1 LINASCEVYWRSY
14 VNYTLFQSWTV
25 NAYNPLYIYF
35 LDPVFIMKV
44 FAAIL
49 LSSAVVSAAPHV
61 FVRDDTNST
70 IGGTNSTIG
79 GTAPITNGTD
89 STLDKITDKVS
100 DAKDKLSEAKDKL
113 EDGLTDKL
121 DDAKDKLDDAKDKVS
136 AALDSV
142 LERVASWTIP
152 STCPWSI
159 PWPLPDTPNP
169 TVDDVAIPQLELFPR
184 PQTTANTLTI
194 YNFCDYDLWF
204 EPHIGNTLE
213 ATGHIPAGGKLDRPF
228 EMAPEGSGVN
238 LKVTKTEGD
247 YSKPVQ
253 VEYAVSAGT
262 VWYDLSLIDC
272 LGRTPEG
279 LRNGDT
285 SACAGHEAGL
295 QMGPAA
301 NAVSFQCG
309 AGAWCDDQMYLYE
322 VSHVVPYRVVVS

>member
-1 LINASCEVYWRSY
+1 
-14 VNYTLFQSWTV
+14 
-25 NAYNPLYIYF
+25 
-35 LDPVFIMKV
+35 MKA
-44 FAAIL
+44 FAVIL
-49 LSSAVVSAAPHV
+49 LSSAVVSAAPQL
-61 FVRDDTNST
+61 FFRDGTNST
-70 IGGTNSTIG
+70 IGGTNSTVG
-79 GTAPITNGTD
+79 GTDLPVDDKD
-89 STLDKITDKVS
+89 STLDKITDKL
-100 DAKDKLSEAKDKL
+100 DEAK
-113 EDGLTDKL
+113 EGV
-121 DDAKDKLDDAKDKVS
+121 KDKLDEAKDKVS
-136 AALDSV
+136 DAIDSV
-142 LERVASWTIP
+142 LERVSSWTIP
-152 STCPWSI
+152 SSCPWSI

-169 TVDDVAIPQLELFPR
+169 TIDDVDIPQLSLFPR
-184 PQTTANTLTI
+184 PQTTPNTLTI

-213 ATGHIPAGGKLDRPF
+213 ATGHIPAGGRLDRPF

-247 YSKPVQ
+247 YSKPIQ

-322 VSHVVPYRVVVS
+322 VSRCRVS